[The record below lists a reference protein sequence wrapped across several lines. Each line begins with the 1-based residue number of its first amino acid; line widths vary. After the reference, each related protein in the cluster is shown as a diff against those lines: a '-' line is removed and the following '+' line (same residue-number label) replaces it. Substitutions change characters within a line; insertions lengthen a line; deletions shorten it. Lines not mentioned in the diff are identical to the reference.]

1 MLICSW
7 LYWVLPLL
15 WVVLAA
21 AVSAVLSTASPT
33 TTLRGIIW
41 TLSSDTVMLY
51 MGILSSSSSLTPSL
65 SLLLLIRLMLL
76 SRLYKMVS

>member
-1 MLICSW
+1 MLTCSW

-21 AVSAVLSTASPT
+21 TVSAVLSAASPT

-51 MGILSSSSSLTPSL
+51 MGILSSSSSLTSSP
-65 SLLLLIRLMLL
+65 SLLLLIRLMFL